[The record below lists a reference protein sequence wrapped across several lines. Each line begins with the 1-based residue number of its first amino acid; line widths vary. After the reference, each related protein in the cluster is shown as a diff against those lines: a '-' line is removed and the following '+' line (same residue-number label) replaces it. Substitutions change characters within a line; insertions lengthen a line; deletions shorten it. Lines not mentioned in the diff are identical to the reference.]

1 MTMRAAVYLRQSMD
15 REGDGLAVERQRED
29 CLRICRERG
38 WEPTQ
43 YVDNDTSA
51 SKGRR
56 PSYERMLADIRSGR
70 IDAVVVWDLDRLHR
84 QPKEL
89 EQFIE
94 LADEKRLA
102 LATVGGDA
110 DLSTDNGRLFAR
122 IKGAVARAEVE
133 RKSARQKRAF
143 LQMAQSGKGWGPR
156 AFGYNGDHDKPK
168 IILKE
173 AEALRRGYKMLLSG
187 ETLYSVAKHW
197 NDAGLKTPRGNLFN
211 GTTVRR
217 ILQNPRYAAVRTYHD
232 EVVGEGKWPAI
243 IDETT
248 WQAVNALLSDPS
260 RHQPRQVRKY
270 VLGGLLTCSECGHKM
285 SVGVQHRKEG
295 NVPIYRCKHVSCGK
309 VTRRVER
316 MDEWVREIV
325 LRRMSSRHWV
335 PGNQD
340 NRERALQLREE
351 LDTIKQRMDSLAI
364 DFADG
369 ELTASQM
376 RIANERMQAKLDDVE
391 DKLRRTNVRPI
402 PDGIL
407 TAKDRGK
414 FYDDQMSLDAKRALI
429 EALCNSIVVHPLN
442 LKGRSAS
449 QAPLG
454 HNIDVH
460 WHKPSNG

>member
-1 MTMRAAVYLRQSMD
+1 MRAAVYLRQSMD
-15 REGDGLAVERQRED
+15 RDGDGLAVDRQRED
-29 CLRICRERG
+29 CLKICEDRG

-43 YVDNDTSA
+43 YIDNDTSA

-56 PSYERMLADIRSGR
+56 PSYERMLADIRSGH
-70 IDAVVVWDLDRLHR
+70 IDAVVAWDLDRLHR

-94 LADEKRLA
+94 LADEKQLS

-122 IKGAVARAEVE
+122 IKGAVAKAEVE

-156 AFGYNGDHDKPK
+156 AFGYNGDHEKAK
-168 IILKE
+168 IVPKE
-173 AEALRRGYKMLLSG
+173 ADALRSGYKMLMSG
-187 ETLYSVAKHW
+187 ETLYSIAKSW
-197 NDAGLKTPRGNLFN
+197 NDAGLMTPRGNLFT

-217 ILQNPRYAAVRTYHD
+217 ILQNPRYTAIRTYRN
-232 EVVGEGKWPAI
+232 ETVGDGDWPAI
-243 IDETT
+243 VDETT
-248 WQAVNALLSDPS
+248 WEAAHSILSDPS
-260 RHQPRQVRKY
+260 RHQPRQVRRY
-270 VLGGLLTCSECGHKM
+270 LLGGLLTCSECGNKM
-285 SVGVQHRKEG
+285 AVGVQHRKNG
-295 NVPIYRCKHVSCGK
+295 NVPIYRCKHVSCGR

-316 MDEWVREIV
+316 MDEWVKELV

-340 NRERALQLREE
+340 NRELALQLREE
-351 LDTIKQRMDSLAI
+351 LDAIKHRMDSLAV
-364 DFADG
+364 DFAEG
-369 ELTASQM
+369 ELTSSQL
-376 RIANERMQAKLDDVE
+376 RIANERLQVKLDEVE
-391 DKLRRTNVRPI
+391 NKLRRTNVKPL

-407 TAKDRGK
+407 TANDRGR
-414 FYDDQMSLDAKRALI
+414 FYDEMSLDARRALI
-429 EALCNSIVVHPLN
+429 EALCDSIVVHPIG
-442 LKGRSAS
+442 LKGMQATH
-449 QAPLG
+449 APLG